1 MNVQSI
7 KQTKLS
13 KSIADI
19 PIVHALY
26 HLYKILHGLLQKF
39 PKSQRYSLGSKLQ
52 TELLSLIETIIT
64 AATLSDQQQKR
75 TQLTIASAKLDV
87 LRLLI
92 RLAKDC
98 KCLTNEAYLDLE
110 SQLNDIGKMIGG
122 WLKSL

>member
-1 MNVQSI
+1 M
-7 KQTKLS
+7 
-13 KSIADI
+13 
-19 PIVHALY
+19 
-26 HLYKILHGLLQKF
+26 
-39 PKSQRYSLGSKLQ
+39 
-52 TELLSLIETIIT
+52 
-64 AATLSDQQQKR
+64 SDQHQKR
-75 TQLTIASAKLDV
+75 AQLTIASAKLDV